1 MLTTHAR
8 RASAVTVISLW
19 LAACGGG
26 AEILVIPLFEFG
38 FSGTSGAVQIEMFL
52 GPDKPVTSSGNFDF
66 VNMNVDA
73 NPQVHFSGTYSGCN
87 FNLKFKPDVPLVPL
101 PPQIAD
107 SYSGRF
113 TGNDRIE
120 LQPTSGIGL
129 PVLTLQRKPNPD
141 PGGGPTRNLGC

>member
-38 FSGTSGAVQIEMFL
+38 FSGTSGAAQIGVFFL
-52 GPDKPVTSSGNFDF
+52 PDKPTQSSGTFDL
-66 VNMNVDA
+66 VNVSLNGGA
-73 NPQVHFSGTYSGCN
+73 PTLFTGTYSGCD
-87 FNLKFKPDVPLVPL
+87 FTLSASVAVSAPL
-101 PPQIAD
+101 AGG
-107 SYSGRF
+107 YSGRF

-120 LQPTSGIGL
+120 MRPTTAGL
-129 PVLTLQRKPNPD
+129 PVLTLDRQ
-141 PGGGPTRNLGC
+141 GTGSRNMGC